1 VCFKWIKINLV
12 IQKESDT
19 SIIDKLKE
27 EFEAE
32 KLTLLESKRLEIQS
46 MKESC
51 DLNELKL
58 KEKLGSLGTFT

>member
-1 VCFKWIKINLV
+1 MV